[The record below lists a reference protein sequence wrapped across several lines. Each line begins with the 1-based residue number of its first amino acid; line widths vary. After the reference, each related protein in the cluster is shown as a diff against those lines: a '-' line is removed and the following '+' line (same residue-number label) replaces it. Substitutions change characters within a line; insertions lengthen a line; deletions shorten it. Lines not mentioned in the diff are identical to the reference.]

1 MLVTLFTI
9 AALVFSAIIHE
20 YAHGWVAHKL
30 GDDTAKD
37 AGRLTLNPLSHLD
50 PLGSVL
56 VPLILALT
64 KAPFFIAWAKPVP
77 YNPYNLRDP
86 KYGDL
91 KVALGGPGANF
102 LAAAFFGLLAR
113 FLPLS
118 MAAKTSL
125 ISAFLSG
132 DSQALLSG
140 VAGNFFASL
149 FALSAVICFVNLIL
163 MIFNLIPLPPLDGSK
178 ILLTFLPQRLR
189 TGYYRLE
196 PYGFFIVL
204 ALVWLGLI
212 NIILLT
218 PLFFI
223 FSALTGIY

>member
-9 AALVFSAIIHE
+9 AALIFSAIIHE

-56 VPLILALT
+56 VPLILALS
-64 KAPFFIAWAKPVP
+64 KSPFFIAWAKPVP

-102 LAAAFFGLLAR
+102 LVAAFFGLASR
-113 FLPLS
+113 FLPLTLELKS
-118 MAAKTSL
+118 SL
-125 ISAFLSG
+125 VIAFFQG
-132 DSQALLSG
+132 DGQALLSS
-140 VAGNFFASL
+140 VSGNYFASL
-149 FALSAVICFVNLIL
+149 FVLSAVFCFVNLIL

-178 ILLTFLPQRLR
+178 ILITFLPQRWR
-189 TGYYRLE
+189 ASYYRIE
-196 PYGFFIVL
+196 PYGFFIIL
-204 ALVWLGLI
+204 ALVMFGII
-212 NIILLT
+212 NIGK